1 MDRIPDAVGLLT
13 GRLES
18 VLELLGKLLGVVQL
32 QPNMVLPLL
41 RTACQ
46 ILTVEDLH
54 VLQIKSVGVHPLAR
68 LTLLFQPCLPS
79 TGCGWPMPLSHV
91 CLPGM

>member
-1 MDRIPDAVGLLT
+1 MAVRVDRIPEAVGMLA

-18 VLELLGKLLGVVQL
+18 VVELLGKLLGVVQL

-46 ILTVEDLH
+46 VLTVEDLH
-54 VLQIKSVGVHPLAR
+54 VLQIKSVGTQL
-68 LTLLFQPCLPS
+68 LPS
-79 TGCGWPMPLSHV
+79 PDLLCSAL
-91 CLPGM
+91 

>member
-1 MDRIPDAVGLLT
+1 MAVRVDRIPEAVGMLA

-18 VLELLGKLLGVVQL
+18 VVELLGKLLGVVQL

-46 ILTVEDLH
+46 VLTVEDLH
-54 VLQIKSVGVHPLAR
+54 VLQIKSVGTQL
-68 LTLLFQPCLPS
+68 LPS
-79 TGCGWPMPLSHV
+79 PALLCSAL
-91 CLPGM
+91 